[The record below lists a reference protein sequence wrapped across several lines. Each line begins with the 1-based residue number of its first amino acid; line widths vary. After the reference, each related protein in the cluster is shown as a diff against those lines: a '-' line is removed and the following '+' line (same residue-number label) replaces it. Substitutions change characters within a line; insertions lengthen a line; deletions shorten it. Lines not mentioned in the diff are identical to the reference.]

1 MRIAVPKKDE
11 RIDKYIEK
19 AQPFAK
25 PILLHIRDLVHQAC
39 PQTVET
45 IKWGFPHFDYKG
57 MMCSMASFKQHCSF
71 GFWKASLMTDNAKLF
86 DLGDRD
92 GMGHFG
98 KIESLDDLPTDEVML
113 AYIREACELND
124 SDVKLPSKPKKEQK
138 ELIIPPVLL
147 EALSK
152 NDLAAKTFDG
162 FPYSCKKEYSEWVSD
177 AKTDTTRDKRIAQT
191 IEWLAEGKRRNWKYE
206 NC

>member
-1 MRIAVPKKDE
+1 MPKKDE

-25 PILLHIRDLVHQAC
+25 SILLHIRELVHQAC
-39 PQTVET
+39 PDVEET
-45 IKWGFPHFDYKG
+45 WKWSFPHFDYKG

-71 GFWKASLMTDNAKLF
+71 GFWKASLMKDTEKLF
-86 DLGDRD
+86 SIGDRD

-98 KIESLDDLPTDEVML
+98 KMESLADLPTDDVML
-113 AYIREACELND
+113 AYIREACKLND
-124 SDVKLPSKPKKEQK
+124 DDVKLPPKPKNEPK
-138 ELIIPPVLL
+138 ELIIPSVLL
-147 EALSK
+147 EALAK
-152 NDLAAKTFDG
+152 NDKAAATFEK
-162 FPYSCKKEYSEWVSD
+162 FPYSCKKEYVEWISE
-177 AKTDTTRDKRIAQT
+177 AKTEPTRDKRTAQT